1 MKNNIKH
8 GKASKQR
15 VSELIERVKNNKNA
29 SIGMIVTI
37 NNGVSVA
44 EYEMLVDAYN
54 DLMDECVRLQQ
65 KLARIQEVIKDK

>member
-1 MKNNIKH
+1 MKNNIKN

-15 VSELIERVKNNKNA
+15 VSELIERVKNNKNG

-37 NNGVSVA
+37 TNGVSVA

-65 KLARIQEVIKDK
+65 KLARIQEVIKE

>member
-1 MKNNIKH
+1 MKNNIKN

-15 VSELIERVKNNKNA
+15 VSELIERVKNKKNA

-65 KLARIQEVIKDK
+65 KLARIQEVIKE

>member
-8 GKASKQR
+8 GKASKKR

-44 EYEMLVDAYN
+44 EYEMLVDAFN

-65 KLARIQEVIKDK
+65 KLARIQEVIKE

>member
-65 KLARIQEVIKDK
+65 KLARIQEVIKE

>member
-1 MKNNIKH
+1 MKNNIKN

-44 EYEMLVDAYN
+44 EYEMLVDAFN
-54 DLMDECVRLQQ
+54 ALMDECVRLQQ
-65 KLARIQEVIKDK
+65 KLARIQEVIKE

>member
-1 MKNNIKH
+1 MKNNIKN

-37 NNGVSVA
+37 NNGVSVT

>member
-1 MKNNIKH
+1 MKNNIKN

-15 VSELIERVKNNKNA
+15 VSELIERVKNNKNG

-44 EYEMLVDAYN
+44 EYEMLVDAFN
-54 DLMDECVRLQQ
+54 DLMNECVRLQQ
-65 KLARIQEVIKDK
+65 KLARVQEVIKE

>member
-1 MKNNIKH
+1 MKNNIKN

-44 EYEMLVDAYN
+44 EYEMLVDAFN

-65 KLARIQEVIKDK
+65 KLARIQEVIKE

>member
-1 MKNNIKH
+1 MKNNIKN
-8 GKASKQR
+8 GQASKQR

-44 EYEMLVDAYN
+44 EYEMLVDAFN
-54 DLMDECVRLQQ
+54 ALMDECVRLQQ
-65 KLARIQEVIKDK
+65 KLARIQEVIKE